1 MRWLVKHRQHRARR
15 VLQEREV
22 RHQALHPMHLARF
35 VQQEVTLRRREA
47 HLALRA
53 QVVHLIRWLVK
64 HRARHVP
71 LEHTARFPVPQQMQP
86 ASRAQLDY
94 LRFRGKEPADGHWQN

>member
-1 MRWLVKHRQHRARR
+1 MRWPVKHRARL

-22 RHQALHPMHLARF
+22 RHQALHPIHLARF
-35 VQQEVTLRRREA
+35 VQQEVTLRRREV

-64 HRARHVP
+64 HRARHAP